1 MNKELSNMNLILY
14 HGSPVDFDEF
24 TNDGLG
30 VEKEQGMAVTA
41 GYYFTNN
48 FEEAKKYAGENGF
61 VYEIKLNLDLE
72 YKANNEPEYVTKEVI
87 VFSQEEIDKQLKE
100 KGKAY
105 HKIVKTKSLLM
116 IDYNNNLLI
125 KPHQN
130 VTAKKIIAI
139 LKKKKNWKEKLLDYE
154 DIDIT
159 KSYQVENA
167 LRNVANIYYE
177 RFKYNYVDGLNV
189 LGNDWFN
196 DTKEEV
202 EQFNYLFSNSLSL
215 LGFIKKFENNEG
227 KEDNLHVIFFNK
239 EDIPQFKKIDLSLIN
254 EIDNSSKKILEEKK
268 NVLKN
273 N

>member
-87 VFSQEEIDKQLKE
+87 TFSQEEIDKQLKE

-116 IDYNNNLLI
+116 IDMNNKLLR

-130 VTAKKIIAI
+130 VTAKKIMSI
-139 LKKKKNWKEKLLDYE
+139 LKKKKKL
-154 DIDIT
+154 
-159 KSYQVENA
+159 
-167 LRNVANIYYE
+167 E
-177 RFKYNYVDGLNV
+177 R
-189 LGNDWFN
+189 
-196 DTKEEV
+196 
-202 EQFNYLFSNSLSL
+202 
-215 LGFIKKFENNEG
+215 
-227 KEDNLHVIFFNK
+227 
-239 EDIPQFKKIDLSLIN
+239 KIIRL
-254 EIDNSSKKILEEKK
+254 
-268 NVLKN
+268 
-273 N
+273 